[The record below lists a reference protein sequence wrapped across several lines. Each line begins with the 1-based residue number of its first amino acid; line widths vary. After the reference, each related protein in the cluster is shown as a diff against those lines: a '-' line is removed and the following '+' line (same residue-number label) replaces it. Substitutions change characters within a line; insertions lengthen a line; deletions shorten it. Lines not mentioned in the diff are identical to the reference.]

1 MTSQQIRARLHAAI
15 ELIAKCERVF
25 EDPERA
31 ARKCWDLDALYAVQ
45 DFMNAHRAEMRAG
58 GDS

>member
-1 MTSQQIRARLHAAI
+1 MTSQLIRAKLHAAI

-31 ARKCWDLDALYAVQ
+31 ARRGYDLDALYAVQ
-45 DFMNAHRAEMRAG
+45 DFMAAHREELRAG
-58 GDS
+58 GEA